1 MYIIEEGRPYIIKG
15 KEAYG
20 ISFGDNGKMVIN
32 EKEKI
37 EVSNQKTFSY
47 DEIIRKFNVEYMVQ
61 QRKKELEK
69 MADESEELKA
79 IRAELEE
86 VKSERD
92 ALKAELEAS
101 KADEDKPK
109 AKEEK

>member
-1 MYIIEEGRPYIIKG
+1 MYIIEEGRPYIVKG
-15 KEAYG
+15 KKAYG
-20 ISFGDNGKMVIN
+20 VSFGDNGKMVIN
-32 EKEKI
+32 EEEI
-37 EVSNQKTFSY
+37 EVSGQKTFSY

-86 VKSERD
+86 IKSERD
-92 ALKAELEAS
+92 ALKAELEAT
-101 KADEDKPK
+101 KEDKEKPK

>member
-1 MYIIEEGRPYIIKG
+1 MYIIEEGRPYIVKG
-15 KEAYG
+15 KKAYG
-20 ISFGDNGKMVIN
+20 VSFGDNGKMVIN
-32 EKEKI
+32 EEEI
-37 EVSNQKTFSY
+37 EVSGQKTFSY

-86 VKSERD
+86 IKSERD
-92 ALKAELEAS
+92 ALKAELEAT
-101 KADEDKPK
+101 KEEKEKPK